1 MIALPADISME
12 LVPIAGKAILGLM
25 MLGGCALLSFIAILA
40 AIKNRPG
47 IAAFT
52 AAVLVFGLLMPAG
65 FAITYLSR
73 QSRQFDFD
81 PPSMRVEAPAMW
93 VESGGPTHFSGR
105 ISGIGL
111 LVIAGVVFAIIVGL
125 FRRSPSSPEKR
136 RCSGRWWPV
145 PFLLALPLLFFLG
158 FSSVRTHRS
167 ESIGIHSDRQ
177 AGRELNQFKR
187 QQEELARQTAEI
199 EARLHRQIAD
209 MDIHELMDRF
219 DAPRIIISAPPKGT
233 ISLLSNLPYPISVP
247 VKSVTLLLSATKS
260 NSSDAKSRT
269 TDEVRG
275 TARIADEIDHTELT
289 AEADAAAQI
298 VAGEAEIAHDSNK
311 SVANVVEADSVKHGE
326 EPVQATVNVQ
336 HETESPG
343 VAADSVDVPPVEL
356 ESFERAEA
364 EAELS
369 TPIAEL
375 VPEQKE
381 NPSRPEWVVN
391 PPPRVGEVRR
401 EVIATEEW
409 PAEDIARARDVGL
422 MLKTYEYVQRLYG
435 APREDYRVDPMVIH
449 ERAWGDHRLHGLQQ
463 AGITLDFI
471 EREIAK
477 EEYIE
482 TVQRSVGPMMKAYT
496 LLEFTPGVDREL
508 RQHWDAYQRQERFAV
523 VGVGA
528 GAVLGLLG
536 FCYGLLKVDTWT
548 KGYYTKRLFLGVPA
562 AIIGLGTLLAWIV
575 DKIS

>member
-12 LVPIAGKAILGLM
+12 LVPVAGKAILGFM

-73 QSRQFDFD
+73 HSRPFDFG
-81 PPSMRVEAPAMW
+81 PPSMHVEVPAMW
-93 VESGGPTHFSGR
+93 VESGGPPR
-105 ISGIGL
+105 ISGRLSGIGM
-111 LVIAGVVFAIIVGL
+111 LVIGGVAFAVVVGL
-125 FRRSPSSPEKR
+125 FRRSASSPEQR
-136 RCSGRWWPV
+136 RCGGRWWPV
-145 PFLLALPLLFFLG
+145 PLLLALPLLFFLG
-158 FSSVRTHRS
+158 FSTVRTHRS
-167 ESIGIHSDRQ
+167 ESIGVHS
-177 AGRELNQFKR
+177 GRHARAELNRFEQK
-187 QQEELARQTAEI
+187 QDDLARQTAEI
-199 EARLHRQIAD
+199 EARLHRQIAE

-233 ISLLSNLPYPISVP
+233 ISLLSNLPHPISMP

-260 NSSDAKSRT
+260 SSDADSQTNR
-269 TDEVRG
+269 DSSS
-275 TARIADEIDHTELT
+275 TAQRADENGHSRLA
-289 AEADAAAQI
+289 AESDAAMRI
-298 VAGEAEIAHDSNK
+298 VADGDEIAHEWSE
-311 SVANVVEADSVKHGE
+311 SAASLAQADSVESGDL
-326 EPVQATVNVQ
+326 PVQQLAEVRQ
-336 HETESPG
+336 GGEWPG
-343 VAADSVDVPPVEL
+343 VAAVAAEVPPVEM
-356 ESFERAEA
+356 ERFEPAED

-375 VPEQKE
+375 VPERKE
-381 NPSRPEWVVN
+381 NPPRPEWVVN

-401 EVIATEEW
+401 EVIATDEW

-422 MLKTYEYVQRLYG
+422 MLKIHEYVQRLYG
-435 APREDYRVDPMVIH
+435 APRHDYRVDPGLIH
-449 ERAWGDHRLHGLQQ
+449 EESWGDRRLHELQE

-482 TVQRSVGPMMKAYT
+482 TAQRSVGPMMKAYT
-496 LLEFTPGVDREL
+496 LLEFTPAVDREL

-523 VGVGA
+523 VGAGA

-536 FCYGLLKVDTWT
+536 ACYGLLKVDTWT

-562 AIIGLGTLLAWIV
+562 AIIGLGTLLAWIAG
-575 DKIS
+575 S